1 MRVLIWTQYFW
12 PENFHINEVARSL
25 KAQGVEVT
33 VLTGKPNYPEGK
45 IFDGYKAMGI
55 QKEEYS
61 GIDVIRIPLRQ
72 RGKNSGK
79 GMALNYLSFIVSGY
93 LFAPYALRSRKF
105 DAIFVYALS
114 PLLQALPA
122 IYVSWLKRAPLVLW
136 VQDIW
141 PDALVATGF
150 IKSRWILGVV
160 GLAVRYIYR
169 FSDSI
174 LIQSEGFRASVERW
188 TSNREHIRFSPNSAE
203 DTLPDITKPTINA
216 QLAAEVAA
224 SFSVVFAGNIG
235 KAQSCETIIGA
246 AKLLQSVPAI
256 QFCLIGSGSMAD
268 SIGQSITDSRLENV
282 TMTGRVPAE
291 DMSLIF
297 ASASVLLL
305 TLRDESA
312 LSSTIPSKLQSYL
325 AAGKPVIASCNGE
338 AASVVTKANAGL
350 ACPAS
355 DASALAD
362 AVLKLF
368 QMTPEE
374 RVRLGENARAHFEA
388 HYRLQSRVTEL
399 VTHFDDVV
407 ARHRCAKRI
416 GSVSPVFV
424 PAGTP
429 QSPAGTKTGD
439 KYASGGPGRP
449 GPLDFDPK

>member
-1 MRVLIWTQYFW
+1 MSLRILIWSQYFW
-12 PENFHINEVARSL
+12 PENFHINAVARSL

-61 GIDVIRIPLRQ
+61 GIEVIRIPLRQ

-79 GMALNYLSFIVSGY
+79 GMALNYLSFIISGY
-93 LFAPYALRSRKF
+93 LFAPYALRGKKF
-105 DAIFVYALS
+105 DAVFVYAPS

-122 IYVSWLKRAPLVLW
+122 VYVSWLKRAPLVLW

-150 IKSRWILGVV
+150 IKSRWILGMV

-188 TSNREHIRFSPNSAE
+188 TNHKELIRFFPNSAE
-203 DTLPDITKPTINA
+203 DTSPDLTKPTINV
-216 QLAAEVAA
+216 QLAEEVAA

-235 KAQSCETIIGA
+235 KAQSCETIIEA

-256 QFCLIGSGSMAD
+256 KFYLVGSGSMAD
-268 SIGQSITDSRLENV
+268 AVSQNIADNRLKNV
-282 TMTGRVPAE
+282 IMTGQVPAE
-291 DMSLIF
+291 DMPLIF

-305 TLRDESA
+305 TLRDDAA

-325 AAGKPVIASCNGE
+325 AAGKPVIACCNGE

-350 ACPAS
+350 ACPAG
-355 DASALAD
+355 DAAALAD
-362 AVLKLF
+362 AVLQLF
-368 QMTPEE
+368 QMIPEE
-374 RVRLGENARAHFEA
+374 RVRLGENGRAHFEA
-388 HYRLQSRVTEL
+388 HYRLQRRVTEL
-399 VTHFDDVV
+399 VTHFEDVV
-407 ARHRCAKRI
+407 TRHKCPERI
-416 GSVSPVFV
+416 
-424 PAGTP
+424 A
-429 QSPAGTKTGD
+429 
-439 KYASGGPGRP
+439 
-449 GPLDFDPK
+449 

>member
-12 PENFHINEVARSL
+12 PENFHINAVARSL
-25 KAQGVEVT
+25 KAQGIDVT

-45 IFDGYKAMGI
+45 IFDGYKATGI
-55 QKEEYS
+55 QREEYS
-61 GIDVIRIPLRQ
+61 GIEVFRIPLRQ

-93 LFAPYALRSRKF
+93 LFAPYALRGRKF
-105 DAIFVYALS
+105 DAIFVYAPS

-141 PDALVATGF
+141 PDALAATGF
-150 IKSRWILGVV
+150 IKSRWILGMV
-160 GLAVRYIYR
+160 GLAVRYIYH

-188 TSNREHIRFSPNSAE
+188 TSKTDRIRFFPNSAE
-203 DTLPDITKPTINA
+203 DTSPELTKPAINV
-216 QLAAEVAA
+216 QLAEEVAA

-235 KAQSCETIIGA
+235 IAQSCETIIGA
-246 AKLLQSVPAI
+246 AKLLQSVCAI
-256 QFCLIGSGSMAD
+256 KFYLVGSGRMAD
-268 SIGQSITDSRLENV
+268 SLSQNIADSRLGNV
-282 TMTGRVPAE
+282 AMTGRVPAE
-291 DMSLIF
+291 DMPLIF

-305 TLRDESA
+305 TLRDETA

-325 AAGKPVIASCNGE
+325 AAGRPVIASCNGE

-350 ACPAS
+350 ACPAG
-355 DASALAD
+355 DAGALAD

-374 RVRLGENARAHFEA
+374 RVRFGENGRAYFEA

-399 VTHFDDVV
+399 VTHFGDVV
-407 ARHRCAKRI
+407 ARH
-416 GSVSPVFV
+416 
-424 PAGTP
+424 
-429 QSPAGTKTGD
+429 
-439 KYASGGPGRP
+439 KYPERMT
-449 GPLDFDPK
+449 

>member
-12 PENFHINEVARSL
+12 PEYFHINAVARSL
-25 KAQGVEVT
+25 KAQGIEVT

-55 QKEEYS
+55 QQEEYS
-61 GIDVIRIPLRQ
+61 GIEVIRIPLRQ

-93 LFAPYALRSRKF
+93 LFGPYALRGRKF
-105 DAIFVYALS
+105 DAIFVYAPS

-122 IYVSWLKRAPLVLW
+122 VYVSWLKRAPLVLW

-150 IKSRWILGVV
+150 IKSRWVLGMV

-188 TSNREHIRFSPNSAE
+188 TNHKERIRFFPNSAE
-203 DTLPDITKPTINA
+203 DTSPDFTKPTMNV
-216 QLAAEVAA
+216 QLAEEVAA

-235 KAQSCETIIGA
+235 TAQSCETIIEV

-256 QFCLIGSGSMAD
+256 KFYLVGSGSMAD
-268 SIGQSITDSRLENV
+268 SVSENIVDGRLKNV
-282 TMTGRVPAE
+282 AMTGQVPAE
-291 DMSLIF
+291 DMPLIF

-305 TLRDESA
+305 TLRDDAA

-350 ACPAS
+350 ACPAG

-374 RVRLGENARAHFEA
+374 RVRLGENGRAHFEA

-407 ARHRCAKRI
+407 ARHRCAERM
-416 GSVSPVFV
+416 
-424 PAGTP
+424 A
-429 QSPAGTKTGD
+429 
-439 KYASGGPGRP
+439 
-449 GPLDFDPK
+449 

>member
-12 PENFHINEVARSL
+12 PENFHINAVARSL
-25 KAQGVEVT
+25 KAQGIEVT

-45 IFDGYKAMGI
+45 IFDGYTATGI

-61 GIDVIRIPLRQ
+61 GIEVIRIPLRP

-93 LFAPYALRSRKF
+93 LFTPYALRGKKF
-105 DAIFVYALS
+105 DAIFVYAPS

-122 IYVSWLKRAPLVLW
+122 VYVSWLKCAPLVLW

-150 IKSRWILGVV
+150 IKSRWILGIV

-188 TSNREHIRFSPNSAE
+188 TRKKDCIRYFPNSAE
-203 DTLPDITKPTINA
+203 DTSAELTKPIVNV
-216 QLAAEVAA
+216 QLVEEVAA
-224 SFSVVFAGNIG
+224 SFSVMFAGNIG
-235 KAQSCETIIGA
+235 TAQSCETIIEA
-246 AKLLQSVPAI
+246 AKLLQGVPGI
-256 QFCLIGSGSMAD
+256 KFYLVGSGSMAD
-268 SIGQSITDSRLENV
+268 SMRENIAENRLENV
-282 TMTGRVPAE
+282 MMTGRVPAE

-350 ACPAS
+350 ACPAG

-368 QMTPEE
+368 EMTPEE
-374 RVRLGENARAHFEA
+374 RVCLGENGRAYFEA

-407 ARHRCAKRI
+407 ARYRHLEQVA
-416 GSVSPVFV
+416 
-424 PAGTP
+424 
-429 QSPAGTKTGD
+429 
-439 KYASGGPGRP
+439 
-449 GPLDFDPK
+449 

>member
-25 KAQGVEVT
+25 KAQGAEVT

-45 IFDGYKAMGI
+45 IFDGYTAMGI
-55 QKEEYS
+55 QLEEYF
-61 GIDVIRIPLRQ
+61 GIEVIRIPLRQ

-79 GMALNYLSFIVSGY
+79 GMALNYLSFIFSGY
-93 LFAPYALRSRKF
+93 LFAPYALRGRKF
-105 DAIFVYALS
+105 DAIFVYAPS

-150 IKSRWILGVV
+150 IKSRWILGMV

-188 TSNREHIRFSPNSAE
+188 TSKKERIQNFQNSAE
-203 DTLPDITKPTINA
+203 DTSAEPTKPIVNV
-216 QLAAEVAA
+216 QLVEDLAA
-224 SFSVVFAGNIG
+224 SFSIVFAGNIG
-235 KAQSCETIIGA
+235 SAQSCETIIGA
-246 AKLLQSVPAI
+246 AKLLQGVPAI
-256 QFCLIGSGSMAD
+256 KFYLIGGGSMVD
-268 SIGQSITDSRLENV
+268 SVSESIVRGRLKNV
-282 TMTGRVPAE
+282 AMTGQVPAK
-291 DMSLIF
+291 DMPSIF

-305 TLRDESA
+305 TLRDEPA
-312 LSSTIPSKLQSYL
+312 LSLTIPSKLQSYL

-338 AASVVTKANAGL
+338 AVSILTKANAGL
-350 ACPAS
+350 ACPAG
-355 DASALAD
+355 DTSALAE

-368 QMTPEE
+368 QMTHEE
-374 RVRLGENARAHFEA
+374 RVRLGENGRAYFEA

-416 GSVSPVFV
+416 
-424 PAGTP
+424 A
-429 QSPAGTKTGD
+429 
-439 KYASGGPGRP
+439 
-449 GPLDFDPK
+449 

>member
-12 PENFHINEVARSL
+12 PENFHINAVARSL
-25 KAQGVEVT
+25 KAQGIEVT

-55 QKEEYS
+55 QREEYS
-61 GIDVIRIPLRQ
+61 GIEVIRIPLRQ

-79 GMALNYLSFIVSGY
+79 GMALNYLSFIISGY
-93 LFAPYALRSRKF
+93 LFAPYALRGKKF
-105 DAIFVYALS
+105 DAVFVYAPS

-122 IYVSWLKRAPLVLW
+122 VYVSWLKRAPLVLW

-150 IKSRWILGVV
+150 IKSRWILGMV

-188 TSNREHIRFSPNSAE
+188 TNHKELIRFFPNSAE
-203 DTLPDITKPTINA
+203 DTSPDLTKPTINV
-216 QLAAEVAA
+216 QLAEEVAA

-235 KAQSCETIIGA
+235 KAQSCETIIEA

-256 QFCLIGSGSMAD
+256 KFYLVGSGSMAD
-268 SIGQSITDSRLENV
+268 AVSQNIADNRLKNV
-282 TMTGRVPAE
+282 IMTGQVPAE
-291 DMSLIF
+291 DMPLIF

-305 TLRDESA
+305 TLRDDAA

-325 AAGKPVIASCNGE
+325 AAGKPVIACCNGE

-350 ACPAS
+350 ACPAG
-355 DASALAD
+355 DAAALAD
-362 AVLKLF
+362 AVLQLF
-368 QMTPEE
+368 QMIPEE
-374 RVRLGENARAHFEA
+374 RVRLGENGRAHFEA
-388 HYRLQSRVTEL
+388 HYRLQRRVTEL
-399 VTHFDDVV
+399 VTHFEDVV
-407 ARHRCAKRI
+407 TRHKCPERI
-416 GSVSPVFV
+416 
-424 PAGTP
+424 A
-429 QSPAGTKTGD
+429 
-439 KYASGGPGRP
+439 
-449 GPLDFDPK
+449 